1 MENKLTNFLYEDTKA
16 ITAVI
21 VKERH
26 LLLGKIKGIL
36 FLEKISIVVDSF

>member
-1 MENKLTNFLYEDTKA
+1 ML

-26 LLLGKIKGIL
+26 LLLGKIKDIF
-36 FLEKISIVVDSF
+36 FLEKISIAVDSF